1 MKAKSVLC
9 AVSSAIVFAASAA
22 EYYLTVDESQTDYG
36 AFTNKAYWVDA
47 NGNPMAEW
55 DPNGTNYVNITYPGN
70 DTKTARVLRTPAVEG
85 LVTFPGGTISI
96 KGQYSPAIENGLLLQ
111 TTGTGAK
118 IPGGVILDSTSRI
131 TAPGSGGVG
140 VAPGS
145 PANPYVLDTDLKT
158 TIQDVGTLPI
168 IREFASNRS
177 ILFKGRLLKG
187 VSSSS
192 VKFDPG
198 TKNRGNYTLQFADGF
213 FSDYACQV
221 DWTAYDFPAD
231 SQTSIRC
238 VFGTDDCNGWFYPH
252 RGDMLFE
259 NQKVNIVF
267 ALRSCDDEFKIK
279 QFGMSHTGAQP
290 GNVTKNFSLAY
301 GMEFEFPVDGTQQK
315 CAKFTVKNTLQTGY
329 QNASNVVIRL
339 TGDPCHATETNK
351 FATLSVPKAANLL
364 NADQFVLECQLPYP
378 WIKPTLSV
386 EENGDYLT
394 VYVTVPPVSA
404 GGKDVVTLVKSDTSS
419 HSGSKASSAF
429 TTPDSWSNGKV
440 PEAGHTYLMAGTND
454 LLMAARTP
462 YPDASVVDGTYRF
475 PEGSSLCLWQ
485 QARILTQ
492 LNTLY
497 FDDLR
502 SYEGVLG
509 VKQAWGTKK
518 TTGLYKILES
528 PSQTAVFGNI
538 TVESGYFSF
547 GCFHD
552 QKFLIKAKFH
562 GTGTV
567 AFSGMFVI
575 DWDQGN
581 YVLDAINDDFYGK
594 MRGCTS
600 YQSDFV
606 STYDFYGSSVKKGY
620 SKIWVA
626 DGRALGAD
634 LAEPTFDALSL
645 TDYVRLCAT
654 ESFTIEAKSN
664 RGISIEKNAVV
675 QADEGKSIRIETP
688 ITVSGNLYKE
698 GVGVLTL
705 AGAATAASGND
716 YLVVTNGT
724 LQLAGEKAVAGLT
737 VSFAAGTK
745 LALEPF
751 STTKG
756 VDLTSTVIA
765 LNPAHG
771 GKLPLVNDIG
781 MKDRRLT
788 DGDVDVALFT
798 VPTENATAFKAM
810 LPANPPKFYKGS
822 MAVWNEP
829 VDNGDGTTTFGAHVS
844 SAGLMML
851 VR

>member
-1 MKAKSVLC
+1 MKRILMVVATVCVASF
-9 AVSSAIVFAASAA
+9 SALAAN
-22 EYYLTVDESQTDYG
+22 YWLNVDESSADYG
-36 AFTNKAYWVDA
+36 AFTNAACWVDSA
-47 NGNPMAEW
+47 GVQQADWDSEGNYYVSA
-55 DPNGTNYVNITYPGN
+55 TNPVNLVTFV
-70 DTKTARVLRTPAVEG
+70 ARNLKTPATDQA
-85 LVTFPGGTISI
+85 VTFPGGQLVLLGNYASG
-96 KGQYSPAIENGLLLQ
+96 KECGLLLQ
-111 TTGTGAK
+111 TTGGGVK
-118 IPGGVILDSTSRI
+118 IPKGVLLKANSRI
-131 TAPGSGGVG
+131 TAPGSGGAG
-140 VAPGS
+140 AAPGT
-145 PANPYVLDTDLKT
+145 PANPYVLDTDLTT
-158 TIQDVGTLPI
+158 TIKDVGTLPTF
-168 IREFASNRS
+168 REFASNRS
-177 ILFKGRLLKG
+177 ILFKGKIVNG
-187 VSSSS
+187 VTESSFKIDS
-192 VKFDPG
+192 G
-198 TKNRGNYTLQFADGF
+198 AANRGDFTVQFADGF
-213 FSDYACQV
+213 FSSYPCQIDLV
-221 DWTAYDFPAD
+221 AQNVPTD
-231 SQTSIRC
+231 SKKSLRC
-238 VFGTDDCNGWFYPH
+238 VFGTDDSDGLFYPH
-252 RGDMLFE
+252 RGDMYFE
-259 NQKVNIVF
+259 GRSVDMTF
-267 ALRSCDDEFKIK
+267 ALRSCDDEFKIAT
-279 QFGMSHTGAQP
+279 FGRSHTGAQP
-290 GNVTKNFSLAY
+290 GDTTKNFSLAY
-301 GMEFEFPVDGTQQK
+301 GMEFEFPVDGAQQK
-315 CAKFTVKNTLQTGY
+315 CAKFTVKTTLQKGY

-364 NADQFVLECQLPYP
+364 TADQFVLECQLPYP

-394 VYVTVPPVSA
+394 VYVTVPPVSVD
-404 GGKDVVTLVKSDTSS
+404 GRDVITMVKSDDSTHSTST
-419 HSGSKASSAF
+419 HSAF
-429 TTPDSWSNGKV
+429 ASGDSWSSGEP
-440 PEAGHTYLMAGTND
+440 PEDGHIYLMAGTNTTQ
-454 LLMAARTP
+454 LMVARATGSKTAS
-462 YPDASVVDGTYRF
+462 YVFPD
-475 PEGSSLCLWQ
+475 SSLCLWG
-485 QARILTQ
+485 QARIQTTYKSLTF
-492 LNTLY
+492 N
-497 FDDLR
+497 DLR

-509 VKQAWGTKK
+509 VKHGFPTK
-518 TTGLYKILES
+518 TTTGIYKILNAADV
-528 PSQTAVFGNI
+528 TDINGNI
-538 TVESGYFSF
+538 TVDSGYFSF
-547 GCFHD
+547 GCFHG
-552 QKFLIKAKFH
+552 QTFLIKAKFH

-581 YVLDAINDDFYGK
+581 YILDAINDDFYGK

-600 YQSDFV
+600 YQGDFAP
-606 STYDFYGSSVKKGY
+606 TYDYYGSSVRKGY

-664 RGISIEKNAVV
+664 RGISIEKNAVI
-675 QADEGKSIRIETP
+675 QADEGKSIRVETP
-688 ITVSGNLYKE
+688 VTVSGNLYKE

-798 VPTENATAFKAM
+798 VPTTQATAFKAM
-810 LPANPPKFYKGS
+810 LPAKPPKFYKGS
-822 MAVWNEP
+822 LAVWNEP

-844 SAGLMML
+844 SAGLLML